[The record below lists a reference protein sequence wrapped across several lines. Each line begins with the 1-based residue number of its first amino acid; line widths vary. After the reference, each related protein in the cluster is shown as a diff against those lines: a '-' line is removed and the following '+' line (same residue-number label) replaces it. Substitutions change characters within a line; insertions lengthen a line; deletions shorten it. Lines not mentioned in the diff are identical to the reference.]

1 MLLDHPPSNLPLTL
15 GLLRLP
21 LLYLLD
27 LVLLLESCLSPLL
40 HLLVFLL
47 PSRRLVPI
55 VNR

>member
-27 LVLLLESCLSPLL
+27 LVLLLESSLS
-40 HLLVFLL
+40 HLL
-47 PSRRLVPI
+47 PSLVSLLPYRHLAQT